1 MATDRHPGIPW
12 SYAVLCSGRTAL
24 AVRMRDERRP
34 RMEGLEVTVLLG
46 LTILTGALLAPRL
59 RLALPLV
66 LVIIGLAL
74 GFVPALREIQ
84 LPPETVLLLFLPVML
99 FWESL
104 TTSLRA
110 IRRDF
115 RYILPMST
123 LLVVASAFAVAGIGL
138 LFGLP
143 WETALILG
151 AAVAPPDATAVAA
164 LGRLLPRRMFM
175 KLKAES
181 LTNDGTALVLYAIG
195 ISLAVGGHVTPLS
208 VTWSVV
214 VSYLGGI
221 AAGVA
226 VAALAFLLLRAV
238 SSTIVINTTLLL
250 VPFVAFLLAELITA
264 SGVLAVV
271 VAGVI
276 IAYVSP
282 TVTTAQSR
290 RQAESAWPF
299 GVFLLNGALFV
310 LIGLEV
316 QYVVHQ
322 ISAGAI
328 GRLVL
333 VTLAVWVALL
343 VVRYLFQLLSVPFY
357 QRTGPRP
364 PQGVRARS
372 RVLSTFAG
380 MRGAV
385 SLAIALSVPAG
396 TVAGGAVDGRD
407 EIVFVTAGVILLSL
421 LVQGTLLPAIVRW
434 ARIPADQGE
443 VEEYELAERTI
454 SGAALSALDDL
465 AVQHE
470 ISDDVRDRIRFEGYQ
485 MLEYTNARTLARE
498 QALVDAEVKALDE
511 MLGQPDPLAA
521 GTEPEADASGSEG
534 ISSGG
539 IGSDGIGGE
548 PIETDGQGAAGGS
561 APRRTLI
568 EGATLQ
574 MIATSEDVD
583 LLQRSPLVRH
593 EEFTRLKLALLDRKR
608 EVLLG
613 LRRSGTVDDLVV
625 RRISARLD
633 LEQLRLQGLE
643 DLD

>member
-1 MATDRHPGIPW
+1 
-12 SYAVLCSGRTAL
+12 
-24 AVRMRDERRP
+24 
-34 RMEGLEVTVLLG
+34 MEGLEVTVLLG

-59 RLALPLV
+59 RLAMPLV
-66 LVIIGLAL
+66 LVILGLAL

-195 ISLAVGGHVTPLS
+195 ISLAVGGHITPLS

-214 VSYLGGI
+214 VSYVGGI

-226 VAALAFLLLRAV
+226 VAALGYFLLRAIG
-238 SSTIVINTTLLL
+238 STIVINTTLLL
-250 VPFVAFLLAELITA
+250 IPFVAFLLAELIGA

-333 VTLAVWVALL
+333 VTLVVWVALL

-364 PQGVRARS
+364 PRGVRARS

-396 TVAGGAVDGRD
+396 AVAGGELDGRD

-465 AVQHE
+465 AVRHE
-470 ISDDVRDRIRFEGYQ
+470 VSDEVRDRIRFEGYQ

-521 GTEPEADASGSEG
+521 GTEPEEVAGGSDD
-534 ISSGG
+534 

-548 PIETDGQGAAGGS
+548 PIDAGDPGPVGGS

-583 LLQRSPLVRH
+583 LMQRSPLVRH
-593 EEFTRLKLALLDRKR
+593 DEFMRLKLALLDRKR

-643 DLD
+643 EFD

>member
-1 MATDRHPGIPW
+1 
-12 SYAVLCSGRTAL
+12 
-24 AVRMRDERRP
+24 
-34 RMEGLEVTVLLG
+34 MEGLEVTVLLG

-66 LVIIGLAL
+66 LVVLGLAL

-104 TTSLRA
+104 TTSLRS

-123 LLVVASAFAVAGIGL
+123 LLVVASAFAVAGIGI

-164 LGRLLPRRMFM
+164 LGRMLPRRMFM

-195 ISLAVGGHVTPLS
+195 LSLAVGGHITPLS
-208 VTWSVV
+208 VTWTVV
-214 VSYLGGI
+214 VSYAGGI

-226 VAALAFLLLRAV
+226 VAALGYLLLRAIG
-238 SSTIVINTTLLL
+238 STIVINTTLLL
-250 VPFVAFLLAELITA
+250 IPFVAFLLAELIGA

-282 TVTTAQSR
+282 TVTTAPSR

-333 VTLAVWVALL
+333 VTVAVWVALL

-357 QRTGPRP
+357 GRSGPRP
-364 PQGVRARS
+364 PRGVRARS

-396 TVAGGAVDGRD
+396 AVAGGALDGRD

-421 LVQGTLLPAIVRW
+421 LVQGMLLPAIVRW

-454 SGAALSALDDL
+454 SGAALAALDDL

-470 ISDDVRDRIRFEGYQ
+470 ISDEVRDRIRFEGYQ

-498 QALVDAEVKALDE
+498 QALVDAEVRALDE

-521 GTEPEADASGSEG
+521 GTDAREDGADPLAAGTASGVADEDP
-534 ISSGG
+534 I
-539 IGSDGIGGE
+539 SDG
-548 PIETDGQGAAGGS
+548 AGGS
-561 APRRTLI
+561 GRRRTVI

-583 LLQRSPLVRH
+583 VLQRSPLVRH
-593 EEFTRLKLALLDRKR
+593 DELTRLKLALLDRKR

-613 LRRSGTVDDLVV
+613 LRRSGTVDDVIV

-643 DLD
+643 DFD

>member
-1 MATDRHPGIPW
+1 
-12 SYAVLCSGRTAL
+12 
-24 AVRMRDERRP
+24 
-34 RMEGLEVTVLLG
+34 MEGLEVTVLLG

-59 RLALPLV
+59 RLAMPLV
-66 LVIIGLAL
+66 LVILGLAL

-195 ISLAVGGHVTPLS
+195 ISLAVGGHITPLS

-214 VSYLGGI
+214 VSYVGGI

-226 VAALAFLLLRAV
+226 VAALGYFLLRAIG
-238 SSTIVINTTLLL
+238 STIVINTTLLL
-250 VPFVAFLLAELITA
+250 IPFVAFLLAELIGA

-333 VTLAVWVALL
+333 VTLVVWVALL

-364 PQGVRARS
+364 PRGVRARS

-396 TVAGGAVDGRD
+396 AVAGGELDGRD

-434 ARIPADQGE
+434 ARISADQGE

-465 AVQHE
+465 AVRHE
-470 ISDDVRDRIRFEGYQ
+470 VSDEVRDRIRFEGYQ

-521 GTEPEADASGSEG
+521 GTEPEEVAGGSDD
-534 ISSGG
+534 

-548 PIETDGQGAAGGS
+548 PIDAGDPGPVGGS
-561 APRRTLI
+561 APHRTLI

-583 LLQRSPLVRH
+583 LMQRSPLVRH
-593 EEFTRLKLALLDRKR
+593 DEFMRLKLALLDRKR

-643 DLD
+643 EFD